1 MRGRPARCLT
11 GFSRATGCLVL
22 LLCCAAGCGRASPGN
37 SGGPSAPSGGPVVAV
52 SILPQD
58 WFVSRVSG
66 GRARTVVLAG
76 PGQNPHTYEPSPK
89 QMAGLA
95 GAGVWIL
102 SGAEFE
108 TGLRPR
114 VAALFPGLRIV
125 DGTEGVVFRRLEE
138 HDDDDHDEGNGGFD
152 RHTWLGRNP
161 AKILASHIRDAL
173 IVLDPD
179 NADFYRR
186 NCQTLTDEI
195 DAEFDRLGK
204 ELAPLRGRAVFVY
217 HPSFGYFLDEFG
229 IKQEAVETG
238 GKEPGPRDLG
248 RLIEKAKREKAA
260 VIFVQAQFPA
270 NAAATAARAAGAEL
284 VPLDPLDPDWSGN
297 IRRMG
302 GALLKALEP
311 HGVQD
316 G

>member
-1 MRGRPARCLT
+1 
-11 GFSRATGCLVL
+11 
-22 LLCCAAGCGRASPGN
+22 
-37 SGGPSAPSGGPVVAV
+37 
-52 SILPQD
+52 
-58 WFVSRVSG
+58 
-66 GRARTVVLAG
+66 
-76 PGQNPHTYEPSPK
+76 
-89 QMAGLA
+89 MAGLA